1 MDDNDTIPKIVNVFS
16 LAKTKPNLYPTT
28 VPVVSVLSPTCF
40 PAVSKNVVKYHPIL
54 CKSST
59 TQQNFANSANNLKLQ
74 SSTQVSL
81 LPVHGN
87 KVIPSVSQHSMLFS
101 SGQLQKGNNITTGNT
116 HIVTTTVP
124 NSTPEKFVRI
134 LPKTTNQTHG
144 SYSSSLSNTAKNCQQ
159 NRNVKLNEKKL
170 NPLSNPFVNI
180 TDDILRKLVQDVTT
194 KPLLPPQKAS
204 SISKHNH
211 NFVTTVPISN
221 AKIQSLNNKAT
232 IPVTNTT
239 ATTVDVTSS
248 TFRLPTILRHSCT
261 TRKSNIGNLAKDGG
275 PLNIETDM
283 SVTNTTVVA
292 TTIDL
297 SGSSLKNA
305 AILTPSCST
314 YKSNIK
320 TSVGDSVL
328 LNNDVAM
335 TVTNTTAVT
344 SKIDDTSS
352 IFRRSTIPTPSCTT
366 YKSNVG
372 SLTKDSVSLNSK
384 TIMSVTNTTAVD
396 SSSKN
401 VTILTPSC
409 TTYKPNVKAFVED
422 NVSLNNATAVP
433 VTNTTAAITMIDLTD
448 SSSKN
453 AGILT
458 HSCTTYKSNVQILG
472 NDVTSDVSSL
482 TVKEPTILTPS
493 STTHK
498 SNVETVVKNSV
509 PKVCVLS
516 QNAHVASNV
525 FPKLLPNTECSIVEA
540 DNTEMVNNQTDVADD
555 NIAEDEAMQIAAS
568 LFIDGNSENINDH
581 EKLLSPEKVLSP
593 TPTEDKIDNIKI
605 QDSEEKSIKE
615 EDNKE
620 VNEDSDTYTVSSSS
634 EDEEEHESS
643 EESEYE
649 PSDNNSEESDE
660 SSEVSDE
667 NLPIKRG
674 HTRKKA
680 KIDLHE
686 SNALKITSPF
696 RNSSQIVRC
705 VNTMIQS
712 VKIKQICTDAKHSRK
727 RIHSSI
733 EDKNRIHAENCAS
746 LSSVSS
752 NSIATMHPSGSDL
765 TRTFE
770 KINRLKLL
778 KQQQQEAIEKLRKNK
793 NDLKTTGSENEM
805 NSSGS
810 KKIKFEVNEKAQ
822 DECLPS
828 KTYPLRERKL
838 KTKEFNESSDDIILK
853 EIDVAT
859 TNSADVIKPYVISGG
874 ADGLLVTKNQDNEK
888 QTPIETDRLPELKLI
903 SPTTMILPTGYLNK
917 PPYII
922 ALNAKD
928 SKNIAPALK
937 QTVFSTVTS
946 SVARNQYIIQSAESS
961 KSIHKLSSKSSS
973 SITCT
978 QPLYAVCK
986 TFSNTTDSSSIV
998 ASTVQASS
1006 VALKTDNLIKVATQ
1020 AGLQG
1025 KQIVPP
1031 VTANSTL
1038 QKQTAPTATA
1048 VTNGHLILTSSGHI
1062 FLSGPVNQNIQTT
1075 QKGFNNVSI
1084 NSSHPILSSKISSPI
1099 NPPRLHS
1106 PKTGVIPAGNIYIN
1120 SNVKDQSLQ
1129 NKVANILVNSYQYVL
1144 NMASQNSV
1152 MVGNTC
1158 VPKPVILGNPIKL
1171 AQPVVSLGNVKSIR
1185 PKKVVQ
1191 SSPLTKPVKI
1201 NNLSSFVVAANK
1213 ILYVDGNPFLI
1224 QGKKLVPINDFLVVP
1239 YKNKTVDTTKSSGN
1253 LPTSSLVQLIHKS
1266 ESVPISS
1273 STSVNWAQKTP
1284 PTTIIQLPPR
1294 TQMTVAQLLQKSL
1307 SSTVHLT
1314 QKSSSTVPI
1323 KTGSQSAVPSPLLS
1337 PSSNAFLAQ
1346 KSPTVIQLPP
1356 RAQTTVAQLLQNS
1369 SSSTTYLTQRSPLT
1383 VTQLAQKSPN
1393 NHLLS
1398 QKFPP
1403 ITIPQ
1408 LLQKSYSTIVS
1419 PSSNPS
1425 FSNTNL
1431 THKSQSPV
1439 AQLAQKAQIINF
1451 NGQNVLCFVPNESNS
1466 LSKAGS
1472 LSNVSFDPSPRTT
1485 VNTPI
1490 QNLQPKQTKIDKTTK
1505 PVRKAGSVV
1514 LSGKQFQLGMT
1525 EKLFRMPDKKHKK
1538 WTFLPNMYDHRF
1550 PALLGLELC
1559 IDELAGDYFN
1569 IKHAAPNIDV
1579 ADYFKNIVERKKRK
1593 GFKTQPRGSRS
1604 KKVVV
1609 NQDHSKRST
1618 NKSNVS
1624 TEIVGT
1630 SVQEIPLKRKHD
1642 TNTCPQTGKRQKT
1655 RNNEDTNDS
1664 YDDDRALLE
1673 IADHN
1678 TDVSLVNWTDDDL
1691 LKDGANEP
1699 DDPKQVNTAS
1709 IVKNITKELNKTV
1722 SSISKQYNQND
1733 EKETSEKQ
1741 NNSTSS
1747 NESFSIISKT
1757 VQSLEL
1763 LAESFAPPERGHD
1776 ESDIS
1781 TESCDS
1787 DVIDPYSLSPSKLN
1801 PIVVVKRMDISSLLT

>member
-16 LAKTKPNLYPTT
+16 LAKTKPNLHPTT

-54 CKSST
+54 CKSRT
-59 TQQNFANSANNLKLQ
+59 TQQNFADDANNLKLQ
-74 SSTQVSL
+74 SSTRVAV
-81 LPVHGN
+81 LPVHGS
-87 KVIPSVSQHSMLFS
+87 KVIPTVSQHSILFS
-101 SGQLQKGNNITTGNT
+101 SGQLQKGNNITTVNT

-134 LPKTTNQTHG
+134 LPKTTSQSHG
-144 SYSSSLSNTAKNCQQ
+144 SYSSSFSYTAKNCQQ
-159 NRNVKLNEKKL
+159 NRNVKLNKKKL
-170 NPLSNPFVNI
+170 NSLSNPFINI

-204 SISKHNH
+204 SITKHNH

-221 AKIQSLNNKAT
+221 GKIQLLNNEAT
-232 IPVTNTT
+232 IPVSIST
-239 ATTVDVTSS
+239 ANANTVDVTSS

-261 TRKSNIGNLAKDGG
+261 TRKSNVGNLAKDGG
-275 PLNIETDM
+275 PMNIETDL
-283 SVTNTTVVA
+283 SETNTIVDA
-292 TTIDL
+292 TAIDL
-297 SGSSLKNA
+297 SSSNFKNA

-314 YKSNIK
+314 YKS
-320 TSVGDSVL
+320 DSVL
-328 LNNDVAM
+328 LNNEVAM
-335 TVTNTTAVT
+335 TVTNTTAVI

-352 IFRRSTIPTPSCTT
+352 ILRPTIPTPSCTT

-396 SSSKN
+396 SSSEN
-401 VTILTPSC
+401 LTILTPSC
-409 TTYKPNVKAFVED
+409 TTFKPNVKAFVED
-422 NVSLNNATAVP
+422 KVSLNNATAVP
-433 VTNTTAAITMIDLTD
+433 VTNTTAAITMIDLTGF
-448 SSSKN
+448 SSKN
-453 AGILT
+453 AEILA

-482 TVKEPTILTPS
+482 TFKEPTILTPS

-498 SNVETVVKNSV
+498 LNVETVVKSSV
-509 PKVCVLS
+509 SEVCVLS
-516 QNAHVASNV
+516 QNAHTASNV
-525 FPKLLPNTECSIVEA
+525 FPKLLPNTECSIVEG
-540 DNTEMVNNQTDVADD
+540 DNTEIVNNQTDVADD

-568 LFIDGNSENINDH
+568 LFIDGNLENINDH
-581 EKLLSPEKVLSP
+581 ENLLSPEKLLSP
-593 TPTEDKIDNIKI
+593 TPTEDKIDNIEI

-643 EESEYE
+643 EESEYK
-649 PSDNNSEESDE
+649 PSDDNSEESDE

-680 KIDLHE
+680 KIDLNE
-686 SNALKITSPF
+686 SNTLKITSPF

-705 VNTMIQS
+705 DNTIQS
-712 VKIKQICTDAKHSRK
+712 VKICADAKHSRK
-727 RIHSSI
+727 RIHSF
-733 EDKNRIHAENCAS
+733 EDKNRIHAKNCAS

-752 NSIATMHPSGSDL
+752 NSITTMHPSGSDL
-765 TRTFE
+765 TKTFE

-793 NDLKTTGSENEM
+793 NDLKTTGSKNEM

-810 KKIKFEVNEKAQ
+810 KEMKFKVNEKAQ

-838 KTKEFNESSDDIILK
+838 KTKEFNESSDDVILK
-853 EIDVAT
+853 ENDIVT
-859 TNSADVIKPYVISGG
+859 TNGADVIKPYVISGG
-874 ADGLLVTKNQDNEK
+874 ADGLLVTKKQDNEK
-888 QTPIETDRLPELKLI
+888 QTPIETDRLPEVKLI
-903 SPTTMILPTGYLNK
+903 SPTTMVPPTGYLNK
-917 PPYII
+917 PPFII
-922 ALNAKD
+922 ALNAKEM
-928 SKNIAPALK
+928 KKIAPALK
-937 QTVFSTVTS
+937 QTVLSTVTS

-986 TFSNTTDSSSIV
+986 SFSNTTDSSSIV
-998 ASTVQASS
+998 ASTVQAST
-1006 VALKTDNLIKVATQ
+1006 VALKTNNLIKVATQ

-1025 KQIVPP
+1025 KQIVSP
-1031 VTANSTL
+1031 VTANSTI
-1038 QKQTAPTATA
+1038 QKQTTPTATA
-1048 VTNGHLILTSSGHI
+1048 VTNGHLILTSSGQI

-1075 QKGFNNVSI
+1075 QQSFNKVSI
-1084 NSSHPILSSKISSPI
+1084 NNTHPILSSKISSPI

-1106 PKTGVIPAGNIYIN
+1106 PKTGVIPARNIYIN
-1120 SNVKDQSLQ
+1120 NNVKDQSLQ

-1144 NMASQNSV
+1144 NTASQNNV

-1158 VPKPVILGNPIKL
+1158 VPKPVILGNPTKP
-1171 AQPVVSLGNVKSIR
+1171 AQSVVSLGNVVKTIR
-1185 PKKVVQ
+1185 PKVVQ
-1191 SSPLTKPVKI
+1191 SSPLTKSVKI
-1201 NNLSSFVVAANK
+1201 NNLSSLVVPANK
-1213 ILYVDGNPFLI
+1213 ILYVDSSPFLI
-1224 QGKKLVPINDFLVVP
+1224 EGKKLVPINDFLVVP
-1239 YKNKTVDTTKSSGN
+1239 YKNKTLDTTKSSGT

-1273 STSVNWAQKTP
+1273 STSVNWTQKTP

-1294 TQMTVAQLLQKSL
+1294 TQMTVAQLLQNSL

-1314 QKSSSTVPI
+1314 QKCSSTI
-1323 KTGSQSAVPSPLLS
+1323 KTGSQSAVQSPLIS

-1346 KSPTVIQLPP
+1346 KFSTVIQLPP
-1356 RAQTTVAQLLQNS
+1356 RAQTTGAQLLQKS

-1393 NHLLS
+1393 THLLS
-1398 QKFPP
+1398 QKSPP
-1403 ITIPQ
+1403 ITIPH
-1408 LLQKSYSTIVS
+1408 LLQKSYSTVVS
-1419 PSSNPS
+1419 PSSNPL

-1431 THKSQSPV
+1431 AHKSQSPV

-1451 NGQNVLCFVPNESNS
+1451 NGQNVLCFVPNETNS
-1466 LSKAGS
+1466 LSKASS
-1472 LSNVSFDPSPRTT
+1472 LSNVPFGPSPRMT

-1490 QNLQPKQTKIDKTTK
+1490 QNLQPKQTEKVNKTTK

-1514 LSGKQFQLGMT
+1514 LSGKKFQLGMT

-1538 WTFLPNMYDHRF
+1538 WTFLPNMYDHKF

-1559 IDELAGDYFN
+1559 IDDLAGDYFN
-1569 IKHAAPNIDV
+1569 MKHAAPNIDV
-1579 ADYFKNIVERKKRK
+1579 ADYFKNVLERKKRK
-1593 GFKTQPRGSRS
+1593 GFKTQPRGSRL
-1604 KKVVV
+1604 KKVVKKDL
-1609 NQDHSKRST
+1609 QKRST
-1618 NKSNVS
+1618 NKSDVS

-1630 SVQEIPLKRKHD
+1630 SVQEIPLKRKYD
-1642 TNTCPQTGKRQKT
+1642 STTRQQTGKRQKT
-1655 RNNEDTNDS
+1655 RNNEEAKDS
-1664 YDDDRALLE
+1664 YEDDRALLE

-1678 TDVSLVNWTDDDL
+1678 TDVSLVNWTDEDL
-1691 LKDGANEP
+1691 LRDGSNEP
-1699 DDPKQVNTAS
+1699 DYPKQVNTES
-1709 IVKNITKELNKTV
+1709 IGKNITKESDKTV
-1722 SSISKQYNQND
+1722 SSISKHNNQND
-1733 EKETSEKQ
+1733 EKETSEHQ
-1741 NNSTSS
+1741 NTSTSA

-1757 VQSLEL
+1757 QQPSKL
-1763 LAESFAPPERGHD
+1763 LDESIIPLERGHD

-1781 TESCDS
+1781 TDSCDS

-1801 PIVVVKRMDISSLLT
+1801 PTVVVKKIDISRLLT